1 MHILLFFIFCQG
13 SKRPTHSSCNTKLP
27 RPLNFISGCLHLQ
40 RLLWRNTQRSANTRL
55 GNRRSVFHFHS
66 AVLRL
71 I

>member
-1 MHILLFFIFCQG
+1 
-13 SKRPTHSSCNTKLP
+13 
-27 RPLNFISGCLHLQ
+27 LQ